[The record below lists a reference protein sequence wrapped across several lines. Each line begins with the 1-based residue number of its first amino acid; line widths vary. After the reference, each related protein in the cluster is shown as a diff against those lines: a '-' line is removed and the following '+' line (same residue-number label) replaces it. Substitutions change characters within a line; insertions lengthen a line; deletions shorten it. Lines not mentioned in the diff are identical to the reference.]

1 MNKILVNL
9 LPLLFFTTAGFYS
22 VFFSNN
28 QQKVD
33 DWVGEY
39 EAVEPNFIEDRIL
52 TTKHTVNKALYN
64 FNKSIYLDLKK
75 DYSFCIKKSK
85 DTTLYEGTWEFKDKV
100 PVLHFKDN
108 SYQIEKLNLTNK
120 VYYVNYV
127 KPCHNTAQRMI
138 LFNLFKRID

>member
-9 LPLLFFTTAGFYS
+9 TPLLFFITAGLYS

-85 DTTLYEGTWEFKDKV
+85 DTTFYEGTWEFKDKA
-100 PVLHFKDN
+100 PVMHFKGN
-108 SYQIEKLNLTNK
+108 SYQVEKLNLTNK

-127 KPCHNTAQRMI
+127 KPCHDTTQRMI

>member
-9 LPLLFFTTAGFYS
+9 TPLLFFITAGLYS

-39 EAVEPNFIEDRIL
+39 EAVEPNFIEDGIL

-75 DYSFCIKKSK
+75 DYSFCIKK
-85 DTTLYEGTWEFKDKV
+85 E
-100 PVLHFKDN
+100 
-108 SYQIEKLNLTNK
+108 
-120 VYYVNYV
+120 
-127 KPCHNTAQRMI
+127 QRHY
-138 LFNLFKRID
+138 LL